1 MQNGGMKRDHPR
13 LMCYIAPSEQQV
25 KSGSFKSGK
34 RKHNPPVDILSSL

>member
-13 LMCYIAPSEQQV
+13 LKCYIAPSQQV

-34 RKHNPPVDILSSL
+34 RKNNPPVDILSSL